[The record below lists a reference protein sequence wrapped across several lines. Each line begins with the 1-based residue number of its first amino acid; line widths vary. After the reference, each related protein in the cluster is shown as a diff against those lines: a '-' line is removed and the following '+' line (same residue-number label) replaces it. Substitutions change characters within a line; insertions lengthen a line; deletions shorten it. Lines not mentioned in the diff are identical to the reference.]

1 MKIRS
6 SRTKSASQKPYSPS
20 PGAGSQRR
28 GFRRPAR
35 PVVGACRRSNWRS
48 YGGSTTTRR
57 GKNPNSIRLFLAWL
71 VGCIYIVLSNRP
83 RRLGLCK
90 LEGQEIKNQ
99 NYKRRPR
106 SRKARSRI
114 SADHSRRCRAPA
126 PFASP
131 RRGKARQGE
140 RAHVGF
146 SFSSSH

>member
-1 MKIRS
+1 VKIRS

-57 GKNPNSIRLFLAWL
+57 DKNPNSIRLFLAWL

-83 RRLGLCK
+83 CRLGLCK
-90 LEGQEIKNQ
+90 LEGQENK

-126 PFASP
+126 PLAVP
-131 RRGKARQGE
+131 RSE